1 MQISP
6 RFRILLSLV
15 LISPFTAVSAQDSPT
30 FGPAPA
36 TSLSD
41 SLPPPALPLITEPS
55 VVTPAVPAPPAPS
68 SVRTPST
75 PPPVGGSSFDKIP
88 PFTLPSAAAS
98 APMPPGALSIE
109 ALQRVG
115 LEANGL
121 VRAARSQVDAA
132 EAGVI
137 GAAAY
142 PNPEV
147 ALSGGPQ
154 HPRIAAA
161 NPATNHR
168 VATVSQRIE
177 NPYVRSAR
185 IGAAES
191 GVDASRASYHQV
203 RADLAAQL
211 RVRAYELLLRQE
223 IARMEGGIFD
233 LMQEV
238 RRRINVAV
246 GVGETARFEL
256 VRADAEVL
264 NAASRKEAAELGA
277 LRARVALMQF
287 TAGALKPD
295 FVINAS
301 LFDPINL
308 PPLEELREE
317 VPAVNPDVRRLEAE
331 QNRALQRIDLERASV
346 LPSVQILL
354 SNFQEAQYTSNT
366 AGFNVTVPI
375 FYRRRGEID
384 AAVAD
389 SARARETLEFRRYE
403 IGQLFESAWQA
414 LQIARRRV
422 EMFEGGIIKEAENA
436 LQIAQAA
443 YRFGERP
450 LIDVLDTQRILRGI
464 LMDSLQ
470 ARFDLQAAAA
480 EIDRLRA
487 YYPREQGAE

>member
-1 MQISP
+1 
-6 RFRILLSLV
+6 
-15 LISPFTAVSAQDSPT
+15 
-30 FGPAPA
+30 
-36 TSLSD
+36 
-41 SLPPPALPLITEPS
+41 
-55 VVTPAVPAPPAPS
+55 
-68 SVRTPST
+68 
-75 PPPVGGSSFDKIP
+75 
-88 PFTLPSAAAS
+88 
-98 APMPPGALSIE
+98 MPPGALSIE

-142 PNPEV
+142 PNPMV
-147 ALSGGPQ
+147 TVIAGPQ
-154 HPRIAAA
+154 HARIPLAH
-161 NPATNHR
+161 PATNTR
-168 VATVSQRIE
+168 QVNVVQTIE
-177 NPYVRSAR
+177 NPFVRSTR
-185 IGAAES
+185 IGAAEA
-191 GVDASRASYHQV
+191 GVEASRASYHQV

-223 IARMEGGIFD
+223 IARMEAGIYD
-233 LMQEV
+233 LMGEV
-238 RRRINVAV
+238 RRRISVAV

-295 FVINAS
+295 FAIKAS
-301 LFDPINL
+301 LFDPVSL

-317 VPAVNPDVRRLEAE
+317 VPAINPDVLRLQAE
-331 QNRALQRIDLERASV
+331 SNRARLRIDQERATV
-346 LPSVQILL
+346 LPSVDVLYNSYQDD
-354 SNFQEAQYTSNT
+354 QYTDNR
-366 AGFNVTVPI
+366 AGLKVTVPL

-487 YYPREQGAE
+487 YYPREQGVE

>member
-1 MQISP
+1 
-6 RFRILLSLV
+6 
-15 LISPFTAVSAQDSPT
+15 
-30 FGPAPA
+30 
-36 TSLSD
+36 
-41 SLPPPALPLITEPS
+41 
-55 VVTPAVPAPPAPS
+55 
-68 SVRTPST
+68 
-75 PPPVGGSSFDKIP
+75 
-88 PFTLPSAAAS
+88 
-98 APMPPGALSIE
+98 MPPGAFSIE

-142 PNPEV
+142 PNPMV
-147 ALSGGPQ
+147 TVIAGPQ
-154 HPRIAAA
+154 HARIPLAH
-161 NPATNHR
+161 PATNTR
-168 VATVSQRIE
+168 QVNVVQTIE
-177 NPYVRSAR
+177 NPFVRSTR
-185 IGAAES
+185 IGAAEA
-191 GVDASRASYHQV
+191 GVEASRASYHQV

-223 IARMEGGIFD
+223 IARMEAGIYD
-233 LMQEV
+233 LMGEV
-238 RRRINVAV
+238 RRRISVAV

-295 FVINAS
+295 FAINAS
-301 LFDPINL
+301 LFDPVSL

-317 VPAVNPDVRRLEAE
+317 VPAVNPDVLRLQAE
-331 QNRALQRIDLERASV
+331 SNRARLRIDQERATV
-346 LPSVQILL
+346 LPSVDVLYNSYQDD
-354 SNFQEAQYTSNT
+354 QYTDNR
-366 AGFNVTVPI
+366 AGLKVTVPL

-487 YYPREQGAE
+487 YYPREQGVE